1 MPNLAQRSA
10 RLKDSWLSGYIRE
23 AVMEMFQV
31 VLAALWLIA
40 GCVSL
45 YFSIGN
51 ARVWTSI
58 AVGFSLILLGQIIS
72 GSLPFFPGLSS
83 PYLLAMGHIIG
94 TISILMISYGFQEY
108 YVFTRT
114 LDFEGSKLHVYL
126 AVVAVLAV
134 SLVFLLVN
142 PEPTED
148 VRRAIRIVESSNWV
162 FLSLVNMDLT
172 RKIYFNIKDTPI
184 SNGFAAFWAVF
195 ACILLWKGAQLYM
208 EVFSLDQLKEAF
220 PIRYEISSWCKN
232 LGNFSAS
239 IAVGGTF
246 LYLGKLLR

>member
-1 MPNLAQRSA
+1 
-10 RLKDSWLSGYIRE
+10 
-23 AVMEMFQV
+23 MEMFQV
-31 VLAALWLIA
+31 ALAFFWIVA
-40 GCVSL
+40 GAVSF

-58 AVGFSLILLGQIIS
+58 SVGFFLILLGEIIP
-72 GSLPFFPGLSS
+72 GALPFLPGLDNN
-83 PYLLAMGHIIG
+83 YVLAMGHIIG
-94 TISILMISYGFQEY
+94 TISILVMSHGFQEY

-126 AVVAVLAV
+126 AVVGVIAA

-148 VRRAIRIVESSNWV
+148 VRRVIRIVENTNWV
-162 FLSLVNMDLT
+162 FLSLINIDLI

-184 SNGFAAFWAVF
+184 SNGFVCFMVVF
-195 ACILLWKGAQLYM
+195 ACIFVWKGSQLYID
-208 EVFSLDQLKEAF
+208 VFSLDQIRDAF
-220 PIRYEISSWCKN
+220 PIRYEISFWCKN
-232 LGNFSAS
+232 LGNFFAS
-239 IAVGGTF
+239 ISVGGTF